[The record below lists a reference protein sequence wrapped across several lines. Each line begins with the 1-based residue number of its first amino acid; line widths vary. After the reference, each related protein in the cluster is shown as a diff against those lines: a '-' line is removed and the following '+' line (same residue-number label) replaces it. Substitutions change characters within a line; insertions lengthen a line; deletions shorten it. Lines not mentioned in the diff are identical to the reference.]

1 MVLKV
6 KWTEF
11 KNSLESFQSEGNV
24 LIEKYKAARTEDLLN
39 ELKEE
44 KQSWESDV
52 ISYVK
57 TSFDPEHT
65 NFAYEFKAQQGYNF
79 GIKLGVDQRVKN
91 TIQAIKDEINGL
103 DYYLKILSIS
113 DAIVRADDIDLEER
127 KNLDT
132 EGILDLILSK
142 LYELYND
149 GKYYSIKWILEGNG
163 LKLSGRSED
172 WDYGRMLEDRGLIET
187 MNGREVNAKLKL
199 EGKYAIEQARKAQVP
214 DYSKISD
221 SDEEL
226 KELLKEI
233 LSEIKKSGYGQQII
247 FDEFDELRNDI
258 PHLSKKS
265 FGQLLKSK
273 LGDLVAAKAFDKAIA
288 SDIFKQFTD
297 QIFPF

>member
-11 KNSLESFQSEGNV
+11 KSSLESFQSEGNA

-44 KQSWESDV
+44 KQSWENDV

-57 TSFDPEHT
+57 ASFDPEHT
-65 NFAYEFKAQQGYNF
+65 NFAYEFKARQGYNF
-79 GIKLGVDQRVKN
+79 GMKLGVDQRVKN
-91 TIQAIKDEINGL
+91 TIQTIKDEINGL

-187 MNGREVNAKLKL
+187 MNGREVNVKLKL

>member
-1 MVLKV
+1 
-6 KWTEF
+6 
-11 KNSLESFQSEGNV
+11 
-24 LIEKYKAARTEDLLN
+24 
-39 ELKEE
+39 
-44 KQSWESDV
+44 
-52 ISYVK
+52 
-57 TSFDPEHT
+57 H
-65 NFAYEFKAQQGYNF
+65 
-79 GIKLGVDQRVKN
+79 
-91 TIQAIKDEINGL
+91 TIQTIKDEINGL

-132 EGILDLILSK
+132 ESILDLILSK